1 MGFTELEW
9 VFLWF
14 GLVLTWLNV
23 FLPSFGGY
31 QWVKSGS
38 LGFSWVFIWARSGLT
53 RFSWFFTRLDR
64 VISSSGG
71 FHGFYFVLLVFLG
84 LKRILLDISHCCWG
98 LNASQRN
105 WIHDFIFNTFIKND
119 SLIGRNEQ
127 WFHFPI
133 SLFVCLFVFSSR
145 CSPASSVLFLFMFFF
160 IVIFFFQWT

>member
-1 MGFTELEW
+1 M
-9 VFLWF
+9 
-14 GLVLTWLNV
+14 

-84 LKRILLDISHCCWG
+84 LKRILLDISHCC
-98 LNASQRN
+98 
-105 WIHDFIFNTFIKND
+105 
-119 SLIGRNEQ
+119 
-127 WFHFPI
+127 
-133 SLFVCLFVFSSR
+133 
-145 CSPASSVLFLFMFFF
+145 
-160 IVIFFFQWT
+160 